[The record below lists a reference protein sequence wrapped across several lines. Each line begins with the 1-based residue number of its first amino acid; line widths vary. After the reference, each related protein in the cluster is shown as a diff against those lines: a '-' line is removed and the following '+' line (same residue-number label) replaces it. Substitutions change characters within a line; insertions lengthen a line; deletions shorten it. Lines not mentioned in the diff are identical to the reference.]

1 MLPNVNAMNYTRA
14 LGSLSASLLLAG
26 CAATTPQAFVAFPGN
41 DKSGAA
47 FQQDQAI
54 CQQHA
59 ISHTGYGLPSEPAV
73 QPADGNVATTM
84 DGGATSPNL
93 GSGAT
98 TAGVVSAPAMAG
110 IPDEISYAQCM
121 AARGDTVLPIAKYY
135 DEEYAYNPNG
145 FGYGS
150 DYAYA
155 YPFYGT
161 GLVGGF
167 GFYGFNGGH
176 HHGYHNGAYNGGWAG
191 HGHGHGSWGG
201 HGGWGGHSGGGHGGG
216 GHGGGGH
223 GGGGH

>member
-1 MLPNVNAMNYTRA
+1 MKYTRT
-14 LGSLSASLLLAG
+14 LGLLGASLLLAG
-26 CAATTPQAFVAFPGN
+26 CAPSAPQVFVAFPGK
-41 DKSGAA
+41 DKSAAA

-59 ISHTGYGLPSEPAV
+59 ISNTGYGLPPEL
-73 QPADGNVATTM
+73 PADGNVATTA
-84 DGGATSPNL
+84 DGGAGAPNL
-93 GSGAT
+93 DRPGAT
-98 TAGVVSAPAMAG
+98 STGEVSTPAKVG
-110 IPDEISYAQCM
+110 FPEGISYAQCM
-121 AARGDTVLPIAKYY
+121 AARGDTVLPVAKYY

-150 DYAYA
+150 DYTYA

-167 GFYGFNGGH
+167 GFYGFNGSH
-176 HHGYHNGAYNGGWAG
+176 HHGYHNGAYNGGWRG
-191 HGHGHGSWGG
+191 HGGGGRGWGG
-201 HGGWGGHSGGGHGGG
+201 HGGLGGHGGGGHGGG